1 MKGIR
6 IVCLSLIL
14 LAVQELVLSYRM
26 IKEIS
31 AGRNQNRQAN
41 SILSKR
47 LSQLFTANSGVP
59 VESSTKQN
67 PFDFNNFVQSL
78 LGSLNTMQGLQGS
91 SKKQN
96 LERITTEALVI
107 GSGISGS
114 TAAFYL
120 NKNGV
125 DVILAES
132 RDVVGGNLIS
142 KRANGF
148 LWEEGP
154 NSFQPNPA
162 ILRLAKDIGMI
173 DELVLADPT
182 LPRYVYWEGNLFAL
196 PSGPADLLNFNL
208 LTWPGK
214 IRAGLGAIGLHAP
227 KPAEEETVKQFVV
240 RHLGEET
247 FERVI
252 DPFVSGVYAGNPMKL
267 SMGAALKKVKNLE
280 DLATITGGF
289 IEGAIRRIN
298 QLSKE
303 RKENAER
310 DADLPKIPGGSLGTF
325 KNGLQSIPLK
335 IQNILGDK
343 VKLSYKLIELSKDS
357 VNNQWIATFETKDGQ
372 KKQIASKSILL
383 TSPAYATAEILRKSD
398 PTFLPEYQ
406 ELAKIYYP
414 PVASVTT
421 AYPNS
426 AFKEPLR
433 GFGHLI
439 PRAMKVRTLGTIW
452 SSSLF
457 PGRAPEGYT
466 MLLNYIGGS
475 QDPEIANLTPE
486 QIVEQ
491 VHQDNKK
498 VLLKDD
504 APKPKVLGVRVW
516 PRAIPQY
523 ELGHL
528 KLMEKVENAVK
539 QEKGLFIG
547 GNFRSGVA
555 FGDCVQYGAD
565 VAKELTSFVKSE

>member
-208 LTWPGK
+208 LTC
-214 IRAGLGAIGLHAP
+214 
-227 KPAEEETVKQFVV
+227 
-240 RHLGEET
+240 
-247 FERVI
+247 
-252 DPFVSGVYAGNPMKL
+252 
-267 SMGAALKKVKNLE
+267 
-280 DLATITGGF
+280 
-289 IEGAIRRIN
+289 
-298 QLSKE
+298 
-303 RKENAER
+303 
-310 DADLPKIPGGSLGTF
+310 
-325 KNGLQSIPLK
+325 
-335 IQNILGDK
+335 
-343 VKLSYKLIELSKDS
+343 
-357 VNNQWIATFETKDGQ
+357 
-372 KKQIASKSILL
+372 
-383 TSPAYATAEILRKSD
+383 
-398 PTFLPEYQ
+398 
-406 ELAKIYYP
+406 
-414 PVASVTT
+414 
-421 AYPNS
+421 
-426 AFKEPLR
+426 KEP
-433 GFGHLI
+433 F
-439 PRAMKVRTLGTIW
+439 
-452 SSSLF
+452 
-457 PGRAPEGYT
+457 
-466 MLLNYIGGS
+466 
-475 QDPEIANLTPE
+475 
-486 QIVEQ
+486 
-491 VHQDNKK
+491 
-498 VLLKDD
+498 
-504 APKPKVLGVRVW
+504 
-516 PRAIPQY
+516 
-523 ELGHL
+523 
-528 KLMEKVENAVK
+528 
-539 QEKGLFIG
+539 
-547 GNFRSGVA
+547 
-555 FGDCVQYGAD
+555 
-565 VAKELTSFVKSE
+565 

>member
-565 VAKELTSFVKSE
+565 VAKEVTSFVKSE